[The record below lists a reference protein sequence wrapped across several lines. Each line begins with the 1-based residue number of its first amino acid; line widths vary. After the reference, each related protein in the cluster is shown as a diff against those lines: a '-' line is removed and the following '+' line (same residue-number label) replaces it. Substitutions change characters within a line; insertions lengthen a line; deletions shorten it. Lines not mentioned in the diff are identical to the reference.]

1 MGKKQPTIRKRDPI
15 DNVNANEKTF
25 CLAIVANGGN
35 QREAAKIAY
44 SCRSNDIADR
54 VGNKIM
60 RRPRVITYL
69 NKIRESM
76 GLDINGL
83 SEQAKKVLDE
93 LALLSFSD
101 PANYVD
107 ALQLPADV
115 CEAIKAMGPERRAIS
130 EIEITKRSFGSEE
143 NPVFQIDTK
152 FKFHS
157 KTQALTLL
165 GKHHKLY
172 VDIMQHRSG
181 PNCPGVYEL
190 PDNGMKEKA

>member
-1 MGKKQPTIRKRDPI
+1 MRKKTAPHKRDPI
-15 DNVNANEKTF
+15 DNINACEKTF
-25 CLAIVANGGN
+25 CLALVANGGN

-44 SCRSNDIADR
+44 SCSTDDIADR
-54 VGNKIM
+54 VGNKVM

-69 NKIRESM
+69 DKIRESM

-130 EIEITKRSFGSEE
+130 EIEITKRSFGSED
-143 NPVFQIDTK
+143 NPVFQVDTK

-172 VDIMQHRSG
+172 VDIMQHRNG
-181 PNCPGVYEL
+181 PTCPGVYEL
-190 PDNGMKEKA
+190 PDNGMKDKA